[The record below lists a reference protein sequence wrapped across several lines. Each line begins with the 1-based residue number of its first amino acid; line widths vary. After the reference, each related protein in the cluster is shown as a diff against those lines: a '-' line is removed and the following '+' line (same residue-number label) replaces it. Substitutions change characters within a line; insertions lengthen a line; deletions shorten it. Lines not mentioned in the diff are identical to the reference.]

1 MPFATFATDNWIFI
15 WLALSKLSIIP
26 WVRARERCLTVQL
39 GKAGLGQTHAP
50 STPAIPLQEQKREC
64 TEAWPF
70 QWDQQDTD
78 NLFLFY
84 KQMYLFYF
92 SICFFLESL
101 NSVVK
106 VHNWQGETRTERQF
120 STQSPLKSQGDT
132 AVSLTASHTN
142 AAPLTSCYQA
152 HTWWQLQPQHPT
164 LHFRNWWRNLWDLCK
179 KELRW
184 QRQPADKKDA
194 S

>member
-1 MPFATFATDNWIFI
+1 MLPPPQPS
-15 WLALSKLSIIP
+15 LSRSRKGS
-26 WVRARERCLTVQL
+26 A
-39 GKAGLGQTHAP
+39 
-50 STPAIPLQEQKREC
+50 QEPDHSSGTSR
-64 TEAWPF
+64 TL
-70 QWDQQDTD
+70 D

-142 AAPLTSCYQA
+142 AAPLISCYQA

-164 LHFRNWWRNLWDLCK
+164 FRFRNWWSNLWDLCK